1 MSIHFLVQSVESSD
15 TASHVNIYV
24 FRHHL
29 LIIKSNSM
37 IFHISSQ
44 GMESGYVVLVNVF
57 LENKKSKKGDD
68 YLLLLVY
75 FFTEIL
81 NKEMW

>member
-1 MSIHFLVQSVESSD
+1 
-15 TASHVNIYV
+15 
-24 FRHHL
+24 
-29 LIIKSNSM
+29 
-37 IFHISSQ
+37 
-44 GMESGYVVLVNVF
+44 MESGYVVLVNVF